1 MTAKEFYEKI
11 GGSYDEII
19 RRCPKDEKLKK
30 YARLFH
36 EDPSIAELQNA
47 LDTDDVD
54 TAFRA
59 AHTLKGVCANLAYK
73 KLQEFAID
81 ITEDLRAKDMETA
94 KKKMPQLLAC
104 YQNTIAVV
112 DEFLA
117 D

>member
-19 RRCPKDEKLKK
+19 RRCPKEEKLKK
-30 YARLFH
+30 YARLFLG
-36 EDPSIAELQNA
+36 DPSVTELQNA
-47 LDTDDVD
+47 LDANNVD
-54 TAFRA
+54 NAFRA

-73 KLQEFAID
+73 KLQEIAID
-81 ITEDLRAKDMETA
+81 ITEDLRAKDIDTA

-104 YQNTIAVV
+104 YQNTITVV
-112 DEFLA
+112 NEFLA